1 MTENV
6 PDRMNLKSVDI
17 FVQKKLLSI
26 NVQPST
32 NPRRRYK
39 SEGKR
44 RIKKLRGDLITL
56 NVCLFFF
63 FSTDFIFLL
72 VINAKSI

>member
-6 PDRMNLKSVDI
+6 PDRMNLKSVDRSI
-17 FVQKKLLSI
+17 QENLLSV
-26 NVQPST
+26 NVQPSM

-63 FSTDFIFLL
+63 FSTYFIFVL